1 MNWNTFKNMRTHT
14 NNYTNNHTT
23 NEDKIIEEINKM
35 NETDK
40 QEEKEQVMVN
50 PNNGA
55 KIVIKK
61 CAYCGKDFAV
71 EERYASRKKYCSK
84 SCVKAKDRETQREY
98 YYNVLKGKRQD
109 NIAKHNAEKA
119 AQAAPVEPVVKQ
131 AKQESDFFKIA
142 SAALQIM
149 KVTEEDTTKANKMAR
164 IMGLLEDMLK
174 ENA

>member
-1 MNWNTFKNMRTHT
+1 MNWNSFKTMRNFPRQTE
-14 NNYTNNHTT
+14 
-23 NEDKIIEEINKM
+23 EDKIIEEINKM

-40 QEEKEQVMVN
+40 QEEKEQVMTN

-61 CAYCGKDFAV
+61 CAYCGKEFAV
-71 EERYASRKKYCSK
+71 PENMAKRKKYCSK

-119 AQAAPVEPVVKQ
+119 AQATPVAPTTTPVEQPK
-131 AKQESDFFKIA
+131 ADFFKVA
-142 SAALQIM
+142 TVSLEIM
-149 KVTEEDTTKANKMAR
+149 KIANDNTTDANKMAR
-164 IMGLLEDMLK
+164 IMSIVEDIMK
-174 ENA
+174 GEK